1 MTNIHHT
8 KRLLIAVFTLL
19 LTFILAPNTS
29 AKIDTADV
37 APVTDNRWV
46 ISEFYPGSD
55 ADYDDAYLE
64 IYNNT
69 DKRTVGY
76 KDFVINL
83 PFNLELPPVYDIHNY
98 KPHAYKKLSLDEG
111 WNGWLVKSYLQTM
124 YGEEF
129 FTEVEDALNETDGYS
144 YERCQI
150 SEGKPELSEEFYYG
164 KKTPGKR
171 ILCSDKTISKA
182 PSGIVGEDG
191 DNVDAHQCQSLRL
204 NEIYANTDDKQFIEI
219 KNSGEADIDL
229 GRCYLSKSKDENDD
243 MVALAD
249 GEAMLGA
256 GELTSVDPVILG
268 LDNLNFTRGV
278 VYLVDTDRQTVVD
291 YKRYM
296 TPKKETAAALD
307 DKGEWQITYQPTPDA
322 TNVIAGEPCP
332 TGQTRNH
339 ETNRCVKDDQDKGSS
354 KEDAGKNSGTKNDS
368 KTKSDGKDNSAK
380 KSDTTNKT
388 CPEGKYY
395 YAPTKRCR
403 KIPVDESETTS
414 DTAKA
419 ASTAESNK
427 ASESSSL
434 ALRPCRDGYERN
446 PETNRCRKITSA
458 SDDSSSGLT
467 PCASGYERN
476 PDTNRCAKIKSTT
489 TTESGSGSRSSS
501 NSSSFSKALAPC
513 KDGYERN
520 PSTNRCV
527 KKKAASSTSLKPCKE
542 GYERNPETNRCR
554 KKASSSGGSKASG
567 SDDAKFP
574 VTSTRSTKGSGNG
587 TTNTTGLL
595 VILGVIGGLSAIIL
609 VWQYRAEIGRFYRKI
624 TGQEPAQP

>member
-1 MTNIHHT
+1 MTNIHHI
-8 KRLLIAVFTLL
+8 KRPLIAVFTLL
-19 LTFILAPNTS
+19 LTFILAPNAS

-37 APVTDNRWV
+37 TPVTDERWV

-98 KPHAYKKLSLDEG
+98 KPHAYKKLSLNEG

-150 SEGKPELSEEFYYG
+150 SEGRPELSEEFYYG
-164 KKTPGKR
+164 KKTPGGR

-182 PSGIVGEDG
+182 PSGIVGED
-191 DNVDAHQCQSLRL
+191 DDDVDAHQCQNLRL
-204 NEIYANTDDKQFIEI
+204 NEIYASTDDKQFIEV
-219 KNSGEADIDL
+219 KNSGETDIDL
-229 GRCYLSKSKDENDD
+229 NHCYLSKSKDENDD

-256 GELTSVDPVILG
+256 GELASVDPVILG
-268 LDNLNFTRGV
+268 LDSLNLTRGV

-322 TNVIAGEPCP
+322 TNKITGEPCP
-332 TGQTRNH
+332 TGQTRNL
-339 ETNRCVKDDQDKGSS
+339 ETNRCVKDDQGKDND
-354 KEDAGKNSGTKNDS
+354 KEDTGGTKSGS
-368 KTKSDGKDNSAK
+368 KTKGDSKDDSTK
-380 KSDTTNKT
+380 KSDATDKT
-388 CPEGKYY
+388 CPEGNYY
-395 YAPTKRCR
+395 YAPTGRCR
-403 KIPVDESETTS
+403 KIPADDS
-414 DTAKA
+414 DDKVTD
-419 ASTAESNK
+419 
-427 ASESSSL
+427 ESSSS
-434 ALRPCRDGYERN
+434 ALKPCRDGYERN
-446 PETNRCRKITSA
+446 PETNRCRKIASD
-458 SDDSSSGLT
+458 SDDSSSSLI

-476 PDTNRCAKIKSTT
+476 PDTNRCVKIKSTAT
-489 TTESGSGSRSSS
+489 SGSSSS
-501 NSSSFSKALAPC
+501 GSSSSSSSSGKALTPC

-520 PSTNRCV
+520 PDTNRCV
-527 KKKAASSTSLKPCKE
+527 KKKTASSTNLKPCKE

-554 KKASSSGGSKASG
+554 KKASSSGSSKASASEG
-567 SDDAKFP
+567 AKFP
-574 VTSTRSTKGSGNG
+574 VTSTKSAKSGGNG
-587 TTNTTGLL
+587 ATNTTGLL
-595 VILGVIGGLSAIIL
+595 IILGVIGGLSVIIL
-609 VWQYRAEIGRFYRKI
+609 IWQYRAEIGRAYRKI
-624 TGQEPAQP
+624 TGQKPAQS